1 MRQALQVPKEI
12 VGALSRPRR
21 VRARE
26 PLWEIVGDRG
36 SPPANRVGISSFGL
50 DFVISLESSG
60 QSGLSEPV
68 CLVQR
73 LPLFVESLFE
83 FVWEGSGGGLS
94 WSWCVRRRMGNSLP
108 TSMTHV
114 CCDLCAWRSP
124 VAGACSVAPDRA
136 FVEQI

>member
-1 MRQALQVPKEI
+1 M
-12 VGALSRPRR
+12 SRYGR
-21 VRARE
+21 
-26 PLWEIVGDRG
+26 LWEIVDGPTM
-36 SPPANRVGISSFGL
+36 SW
-50 DFVISLESSG
+50 ESSG

-83 FVWEGSGGGLS
+83 FVWEGSGDGLC

-114 CCDLCAWRSP
+114 CCDLCRLCMAFACGWSVQRRTGSRLRRTDLRSRRRSEFASHLIC
-124 VAGACSVAPDRA
+124 VCRVVVYSAHQSSDRDA
-136 FVEQI
+136 

>member
-1 MRQALQVPKEI
+1 M
-12 VGALSRPRR
+12 S
-21 VRARE
+21 
-26 PLWEIVGDRG
+26 W
-36 SPPANRVGISSFGL
+36 
-50 DFVISLESSG
+50 ESSG

-73 LPLFVESLFE
+73 LPLFVESLFV
-83 FVWEGSGGGLS
+83 FVWEGSGDGLC

-124 VAGACSVAPDRA
+124 VAGACSVAPPPDRA
-136 FVEQI
+136 FRSSNRSDLRSRRRSSEIVVVYSAPTSRVTVT